1 MLWFISCAGFVT
13 SLHPKPFS
21 CVEEIQGIQGR
32 DLTLPCKAPDYLNHP
47 HLQWSFSNGEDP
59 SQILMYDT
67 KSGHSISSPTWGN
80 HVELDRF
87 KVEFGDGSL
96 RLMDPRHS
104 QHTGSFV
111 CVFSVPHSTHMERN
125 DVTIDDL
132 VGEVTNTVTDQRWW
146 LFILQPQKFHDVT
159 KR

>member
-1 MLWFISCAGFVT
+1 M
-13 SLHPKPFS
+13 
-21 CVEEIQGIQGR
+21 EEIRGTQGR
-32 DLTLPCKAPDYLNHP
+32 DLTLPCKAPDYLTHP

-59 SQILMYDT
+59 SHILTYDA
-67 KSGHSISSPTWGN
+67 KSGHSVSSVTWGD

-111 CVFSVPHSTHMERN
+111 CVFSAPHSTHTERN
-125 DVTIDDL
+125 DVTINEL
-132 VGEVTNTVTDQRWW
+132 MGEVTNTVTDDPFSLR
-146 LFILQPQKFHDVT
+146 KART
-159 KR
+159 